1 MFFPSF
7 FDVFPVFLLQQQ
19 LLHSKHRVTCFC
31 AALPYPDLGS
41 FVQFKDRL
49 TAAKAAIDRNGAVTG
64 NAEFYCL
71 AEIEIVELDADG
83 IVDLDVGE
91 EHLAIGEYITGL

>member
-7 FDVFPVFLLQQQ
+7 FGVFPVFLLQQQ
-19 LLHSKHRVTCFC
+19 LLHNKHRVTCFC

-49 TAAKAAIDRNGAVTG
+49 AAAKAAIDRNGTVTSDTEVHRF
-64 NAEFYCL
+64 AEV
-71 AEIEIVELDADG
+71 EIVELDADG